1 MKKKIT
7 IHIGELYATTR
18 PMVIHTLV
26 GSCVSVCLFDPTR
39 QIGGMNHILLPGKA
53 DMTKFDAPARYGI
66 YAMELLINKIMKL
79 GGNRHELIA
88 KIFGGAHLLPAISYE
103 NGIGRKNVAFV
114 TEFLRNESIRI
125 ISHDIEGHESRRIY
139 FHTDTGDVFLKRIFS
154 HYYPALVQ
162 QEQKLFRRAKRESE
176 KPANISF
183 FTKDR
188 QDEFNRQKNYEF
200 LKRRDYQS
208 SAECNNGC
216 GGFDGFGWQAASA

>member
-26 GSCVSVCLFDPTR
+26 GSCVSVCLFDPDR
-39 QIGGMNHILLPGKA
+39 QIGGMNHILLPGRA

-79 GGNRHELIA
+79 GGNRHGLIA

-114 TEFLRNESIRI
+114 LEFLRNESIRI
-125 ISHDIEGHESRRIY
+125 ISYDLEGHESRRIY
-139 FHTDTGDVFLKRIFS
+139 FHTDTGDVFLKRIYS
-154 HYYPALVQ
+154 HYYPALAL
-162 QEQKLFRRAKRESE
+162 QEKKLFRRAKRESE
-176 KPANISF
+176 KPAEISF
-183 FTKDR
+183 F
-188 QDEFNRQKNYEF
+188 NKNGYGEKNESDKYEF
-200 LKRRDYQS
+200 FKRRNHQS
-208 SAECNNGC
+208 DAECRNGC
-216 GGFDGFGWQAASA
+216 GMFDGFGWQGAAS